1 MGWVLSSE
9 NKEPGADPFLSVGRP
24 HWRAALESRADA
36 GPGVVEDPMH
46 VEKQHAREPG
56 DLQGA

>member
-1 MGWVLSSE
+1 VGWVLSSE
-9 NKEPGADPFLSVGRP
+9 KFTTGCRPFAVNGKATLVTGVK
-24 HWRAALESRADA
+24 SRAGA